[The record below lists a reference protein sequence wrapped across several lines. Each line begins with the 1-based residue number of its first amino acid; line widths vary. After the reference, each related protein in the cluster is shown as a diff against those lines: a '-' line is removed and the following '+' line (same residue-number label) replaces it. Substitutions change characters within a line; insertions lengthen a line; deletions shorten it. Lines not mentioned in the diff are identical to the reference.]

1 MIGEFFLVTLFRWM
15 KFFKK
20 KMFDFRPAVS
30 EQLRDILDKP
40 DATVPEVLAEDSCLR
55 GFNQND
61 SALISFLTDRISDV
75 LDTALYSEDP
85 KMSSKALALFSKDND
100 VLVREV
106 IENNLL
112 RAASS
117 LVFSPQTDY
126 AIISRF
132 AYVTQ
137 LVCLQEPANCL
148 NNCPYIYQFLNY
160 CGYRLVLGMFEE
172 LFQDPEKSDAI
183 QSQLNQFVSKLKQLV
198 CEDSKTFSEN
208 VDDPNAVTV
217 SGYFKLVSV
226 IKDAPFYKVEL
237 RDPETI
243 AAMARSYQTKNITV
257 LDAQWAAVSDI
268 ITVENATALIPLFQ
282 TTIIPTFLESDP
294 QYFHQYQASLLNV
307 ILVIA
312 QSSEEIRKVLID
324 LNFHVVLRDIIQQFP
339 HHTLAHMAVSNF
351 ILQSVKMEEFE
362 TLILSVIIPFAEEQM
377 VKEQPPIELRAFIW
391 DLFRK
396 FEEAIANGEMSEK
409 FKETFG
415 AFDQQCGAKL
425 AELTEISK
433 KEYGGALPEV
443 AETSPDEDTLSA
455 LTPDQ
460 IMQLLK
466 FLSNGPMRR

>member
-1 MIGEFFLVTLFRWM
+1 MCEVTFSIELN
-15 KFFKK
+15 KNKEKK

-40 DATVPEVLAEDSCLR
+40 DATVHEVISEDSCVR
-55 GFNQND
+55 GFNAND
-61 SALISFLTDRISDV
+61 SALISFLTDRVSDV
-75 LDTALYSEDP
+75 LDTALYSETP
-85 KMSSKALALFSKDND
+85 KISSRALSLFSKDND

-112 RAASS
+112 NAAAS
-117 LVFSPQTDY
+117 LVFSPQSDY
-126 AIISRF
+126 SIISRF

-172 LFQDPEKSDAI
+172 LFQDQEKSEVI
-183 QSQLNQFVSKLKQLV
+183 QSQLNQLVSQLKERV
-198 CEDSKTFSEN
+198 ADDSKTFKEN

-217 SGYFKLVSV
+217 SGYFKLISV
-226 IKDAPFYKVEL
+226 IKDAPFYKMEL

-243 AAMARSYQTKNITV
+243 AIFARSYPTKNITV
-257 LDAQWAAVSDI
+257 LDAQWQAISDI
-268 ITVENATALIPLFQ
+268 ITTENAPALVPIFQ
-282 TTIIPTFLESDP
+282 ETIMSHFAQADSP
-294 QYFHQYQASLLNV
+294 YFHQYQASLLNV

-312 QSSEEIRKVLID
+312 QSSEQIRKTLID
-324 LNFHVVLRDIIQQFP
+324 LNFHVGLRDIVQHYP

-351 ILQSVKMEEFE
+351 IVQCAKMTEFE
-362 TLILSVIIPFAEEQM
+362 TLILSVMIPFSEEEM
-377 VKEQPPIELRAFIW
+377 RKEQPPIELRAFIW
-391 DLFRK
+391 DMFNK
-396 FEEAIANGEMSEK
+396 FEKAIKNGEMSDK

-415 AFDQQCGAKL
+415 AFDEQCAAKL
-425 AELTEISK
+425 AELTEISE

-443 AETSPDEDTLSA
+443 SESSPEDDTLSA
-455 LTPDQ
+455 LTPEQ

-466 FLSNGPMRR
+466 FLSNGQLRR